1 MFRNLQLHLV
11 AQKVFSETQ
20 MWIVASGIQWTF
32 GYLRYG
38 KESGKI
44 RTASLID
51 MVDNMLN
58 LLMKM

>member
-1 MFRNLQLHLV
+1 
-11 AQKVFSETQ
+11 
-20 MWIVASGIQWTF
+20 MWMVASEILWTF

-44 RTASLID
+44 KTAGLID

-58 LLMKM
+58 HLMKM

>member
-1 MFRNLQLHLV
+1 MFRNLQLRLV
-11 AQKVFSETQ
+11 AQKVFLETQ

-38 KESGKI
+38 KELGKI
-44 RTASLID
+44 KTVSLID

>member
-1 MFRNLQLHLV
+1 M
-11 AQKVFSETQ
+11 AQNVFSETQ
-20 MWIVASGIQWTF
+20 MWMVASGIQWTF

-44 RTASLID
+44 KTASLID

-58 LLMKM
+58 FLMKM